1 MSCSHKAT
9 SPVGHLPTCR
19 PRNFGYQERMRF
31 CRCACSSVFG
41 QQGARTT
48 RYSLNWWWRS
58 ECRDTSRAQ
67 KTCCDRIRAHRH
79 ASSAWISAGSRFQ
92 RWFFK
97 HKQPLAQ
104 TDGEI
109 LTLSMRAARSSLL
122 GHGETLRGWLQLC
135 TSGEWTVSHCLCV
148 CFYSSVRVC
157 FCTIDCDICCRTFL
171 QRLGLTLG

>member
-19 PRNFGYQERMRF
+19 PRTFGYQERMRF

-67 KTCCDRIRAHRH
+67 KPVAIESVHTDTRAPCGYLR
-79 ASSAWISAGSRFQ
+79 AVISKGGSSYTNNPSRRQ
-92 RWFFK
+92 TERYWPSVCARPAAHSRGMEK
-97 HKQPLAQ
+97 HSEDDYSFA
-104 TDGEI
+104 
-109 LTLSMRAARSSLL
+109 RA
-122 GHGETLRGWLQLC
+122 E
-135 TSGEWTVSHCLCV
+135 SGQWVIVCV
-148 CFYSSVRVC
+148 CFL
-157 FCTIDCDICCRTFL
+157 FKCTCVFL
-171 QRLGLTLG
+171 YYRLWYLL